1 MYQTQWT
8 AKQNLPRRKRDRP
21 FEDVLQARFRAHRT
35 SSRLFEELIR
45 DSELQTPFSVAIEA
59 QDQAECLRDTERS
72 KWLEQC
78 ENEILEHKVMT
89 SSSQPLGEPIADLCS
104 PVPTDVSDGRA
115 MSQAPHVP
123 RCSKQQPRL

>member
-21 FEDVLQARFRAHRT
+21 FEDVLQARFRARRT

-45 DSELQTPFSVAIEA
+45 DSELQTPFSVATEA
-59 QDQAECLRDTERS
+59 QDQAKCLRDIERS

-78 ENEILEHKVMT
+78 ENEILEHQVMT
-89 SSSQPLGEPIADLCS
+89 SSSHPLGEPITNLYSAIHRGQSHS
-104 PVPTDVSDGRA
+104 PNLWA
-115 MSQAPHVP
+115 
-123 RCSKQQPRL
+123 